1 MNDVAREANV
11 ALKTVSRYVNGET
24 NIGAPLASRIQDAIA
39 TLGYR
44 RNLAAASIRP
54 GRKSRMLG
62 LIIGDLANPYYST
75 IAGAIESTA
84 HDRNYLLTIGSSDEN
99 GRRHD
104 QLVDRLLEQRVDGLI
119 IVPPSG
125 ASRDWSTL
133 PPPMPPLVFLDRPVA
148 FEAADAVVADNAGGA
163 HLATAALAER
173 GSRRIAFVGDSLQMS
188 TMIERRAGY
197 RSALNEY
204 DLTEDLGLIVTDAHR
219 SADAAVAIRRLLDAG
234 SIDGVFA
241 ANNRAAVGALIAFRD
256 GPTRVP
262 LIGFDD
268 FEAATLS
275 TPAVSV
281 VSHDIALMG
290 KTAADLVF
298 ARISGDTSAH
308 RTHVLP
314 TTLTL
319 RGSEDC

>member
-24 NIGAPLASRIQDAIA
+24 NIGAPLAARIHDAIV

-54 GRKSRMLG
+54 GRTSRMLG
-62 LIIGDLANPYYST
+62 LIIGDLSNPYYST
-75 IAGAIESTA
+75 IASAIESYA
-84 HDRNYLLTIGSSDEN
+84 RDRGYLLTIGSSDEN
-99 GRRHD
+99 GQRHD
-104 QLVDRLLEQRVDGLI
+104 QLVDRLMEQRVDGLF
-119 IVPPSG
+119 IVAPTG
-125 ASRDWSTL
+125 AARDWSTI
-133 PPPMPPLVFLDRPVA
+133 PPPLPPLVFLDRPVDFA
-148 FEAADAVVADNAGGA
+148 EADVVVADNAGGA
-163 HLATAALAER
+163 HRATAALAER
-173 GSRRIAFVGDSLQMS
+173 GSRKIAFVGDSLHIS

-197 RSALNEY
+197 RLALSEY
-204 DLTEDLGLIVTDAHR
+204 DLAENLELVVTDAHR
-219 SADAAVAIRRLLDAG
+219 SADAAAAIRRLLDAG
-234 SIDGVFA
+234 SIDGIFA
-241 ANNRAAVGALIAFRD
+241 ANNRAAVGALMAFRD
-256 GPTRVP
+256 SSTRVP

-290 KTAADLVF
+290 KTAAEMVF
-298 ARISGDTSAH
+298 ARLSGDDSAR

-314 TTLTL
+314 TTLIL
-319 RGSEDC
+319 RGSEHC

>member
-1 MNDVAREANV
+1 MNDVAREADV

-24 NIGAPLASRIQDAIA
+24 NIGAPLALRIQAAID

-54 GRKSRMLG
+54 GWTSRMLG

-84 HDRNYLLTIGSSDEN
+84 RDHGYLLTIGSSDED

-104 QLVDRLLEQRVDGLI
+104 QLVDRLMEQRVDGMI
-119 IVPPSG
+119 IVPPTG
-125 ASRDWSTL
+125 TARDWSQL
-133 PPPMPPLVFLDRPVA
+133 PPPIPPLVFLDRPLA
-148 FEAADAVVADNAGGA
+148 FEQADAVVADNAGGA
-163 HLATAALAER
+163 RMATAALAER
-173 GSRRIAFVGDSLQMS
+173 GSRRIAFIGDSLEIS
-188 TMIERRAGY
+188 TMRERRAGY
-197 RSALNEY
+197 RVALSEH
-204 DLTEDLGLIVTDAHR
+204 DLAEDPGLVVTKAHG
-219 SADAAVAIRRLLDAG
+219 SVDAAVAIRRLLDER
-234 SIDGVFA
+234 SIDAIFA
-241 ANNRAAVGALIAFRD
+241 ANNRAAVGALMAFRD
-256 GPTRVP
+256 SRTRVP

-290 KTAADLVF
+290 KTSADIVF
-298 ARISGDTSAH
+298 NRLSGDTSAR
-308 RTHVLP
+308 RTHILP
-314 TTLTL
+314 TSLRL
-319 RGSEDC
+319 RGSETH